1 MATSINAVQ
10 WNMPYKQVPP
20 SYDTQQ
26 TQLMKA
32 GWDSM
37 TGYGQSPNMY
47 VPPVFP
53 VSKAGAG
60 RGGPSFLGGD
70 AYNDALRA
78 SSRLGRQV
86 PTSTTPP
93 VPYNPNSAYGG
104 NSTAVDGTSMVT
116 QPMAALNSVLP
127 TAVNPVSMIGSSQAN
142 MSYVPDAGGFNLP
155 NYINTVGASGLPAND
170 LSAGTNWFG
179 DMMGNGKKFFEENK
193 WLTGDK
199 ETVGAIPLGLGLFN
213 AFNQYTQGR
222 ESIKSMREQNAL
234 ARESFELN
242 KKGALASLE
251 DQYNKRNSNDM
262 YHRNPNLSYADNV
275 AAASSKTLEDMKR
288 FK

>member
-1 MATSINAVQ
+1 MNQAFPA
-10 WNMPYKQVPP
+10 PYIYPIDRANQNKAL
-20 SYDTQQ
+20 QQ
-26 TQLMKA
+26 A
-32 GWDSM
+32 GWGGMAS
-37 TGYGQSPNMY
+37 YGTVAPAISAPRTAGGRGTINNYVGTFQSPTPTR
-47 VPPVFP
+47 PPV
-53 VSKAGAG
+53 
-60 RGGPSFLGGD
+60 R
-70 AYNDALRA
+70 
-78 SSRLGRQV
+78 
-86 PTSTTPP
+86 
-93 VPYNPNSAYGG
+93 YNPNSAYGV
-104 NSTAVDGTSMVT
+104 NSTAVGGTSMVT

-179 DMMGNGKKFFEENK
+179 NMMGKGEKFFEENK

-234 ARESFELN
+234 ARESFALN
-242 KKGALASLE
+242 KAGALASLE

-262 YHRNPNLSYADNV
+262 YHRNPKLSYADNV
-275 AAASSKTLEDMKR
+275 TAASSKTLEDMKR